1 MAAGVMAIQMG
12 EHGRVS
18 KGVFSKSGIFR
29 LKKMLQSDFL
39 ESIRRK
45 KRERDNSHLN

>member
-29 LKKMLQSDFL
+29 LKKCSNLISWNPSG
-39 ESIRRK
+39 EK
-45 KRERDNSHLN
+45 KKEKETTPS